1 MEAGDSFS
9 GSTMKNINMSI
20 DWKGD
25 WLSFKRRMTSVGYF
39 SDVQQATDEG
49 EKAAL
54 ISKTDS
60 TQSGEP
66 EENKMTNK
74 LKNQSERLAHML
86 LLTLES
92 TRGTQPSIVVNQT
105 RENRSNGIDMWVD
118 LIRHSEKGSS
128 EVRMSV
134 LHKDWESSKFMDN
147 EHPNDLYGRLIH
159 INGQLD
165 GLGAGYNEQQLKMR
179 FVAAVEKEVNQM
191 YEAVILQYR
200 GTQFGGAGWS
210 LEALIE
216 LLSHVYETK
225 SNKIKSCMPEMK
237 GLVVDRS
244 ACSHCGGGQT

>member
-105 RENRSNGIDMWVD
+105 RETD
-118 LIRHSEKGSS
+118 
-128 EVRMSV
+128 
-134 LHKDWESSKFMDN
+134 
-147 EHPNDLYGRLIH
+147 
-159 INGQLD
+159 
-165 GLGAGYNEQQLKMR
+165 
-179 FVAAVEKEVNQM
+179 
-191 YEAVILQYR
+191 
-200 GTQFGGAGWS
+200 
-210 LEALIE
+210 
-216 LLSHVYETK
+216 
-225 SNKIKSCMPEMK
+225 
-237 GLVVDRS
+237 
-244 ACSHCGGGQT
+244 QTE